1 MSDRDRDLGPD
12 ATRRLRRMVAA
23 LPSHSTPELTM
34 ARGRRRLGWLPRLA
48 GGLAALLV
56 VTTVVGVGLLVTGRL
71 PLPGAVSARDGSFH
85 GGGLSFQYPKE
96 WKVYP
101 SSMVGTMGSVFAV
114 MGTSDVGG
122 CNGILGIDPNC
133 GFATPLGPGTLRV
146 VVGTG
151 AMPGFSILDH
161 EPPGGWQ
168 LFVDGLPA
176 YVEETGP
183 NSADAS
189 DLSLSWT
196 IARPGSLD
204 NFYTLEAA
212 LRGPGV
218 EEMRAQL
225 NALVASIRFDE
236 QPVPLPTGAE
246 GEAAAAQAVRTGL
259 DSIDR
264 SVREYW
270 SDWYACFPREPNTSR
285 DGVVHTGPGNVG
297 GQLAEPL
304 AVTCTTTVTPT
315 SMQLWEVT
323 LEASW
328 PAGGGYPAGSSTERL
343 YITADGENAGDWVSD
358 AGSDSPLAV
367 WPPTP
372 APVAG
377 PVQLQVG
384 GLARMIDP
392 TGYLYGTPDFTKGDT
407 LSGVRA
413 SQRMYVLAGPQTMNG
428 TDWYLVQWPPAR
440 SYVPVLGWLPVKVDG
455 RPQAESVQPSCPA
468 SATLAD
474 LVAMAWGERLLC
486 FGNQPLTLSG
496 VVAGEHPAD
505 LEVTGAPT
513 WLAVDSALRLYDAD
527 GPSGL
532 GGSMPIHV
540 DPSSGVSVPT
550 GSLLDVTGH
559 FDDPAAG
566 SCTRAFVDPQSMG
579 LVVEDPSAQVLRCR
593 ENFVVTEVS
602 PAS

>member
-1 MSDRDRDLGPD
+1 MSERDRDLGPD
-12 ATRRLRRMVAA
+12 ATRRLQRMVAA
-23 LPSHSTPELTM
+23 MPSHSAPDLAM
-34 ARGRRRLGWLPRLA
+34 ARARRRLGWLPRLA
-48 GGLAALLV
+48 GGLAVLLL

-85 GGGLSFQYPKE
+85 GGGLRFEYPKE
-96 WKVYP
+96 WNVYP

-114 MGTSDVGG
+114 MGTADVGSCAG
-122 CNGILGIDPNC
+122 LGGIDPNC
-133 GFATPLGPGTLRV
+133 AFATPLGPGTLRL

-151 AMPGFSILDH
+151 AMPGYSILDH

-183 NSADAS
+183 NTADAS

-204 NFYTLEAA
+204 NVYTLEAA

-218 EEMRAQL
+218 VEMRAQL
-225 NALVASIRFDE
+225 DALVASIRFDE
-236 QPVPLPTGAE
+236 QPVALPTGAG
-246 GEAAAAQAVRTGL
+246 GEAAAAQAVRTAL

-285 DGVVHTGPGNVG
+285 DGVVHAGPGNVG

-304 AVTCTTTVTPT
+304 AVTCTTSVTAT
-315 SMQLWEVT
+315 AMQLWQVT
-323 LEASW
+323 LQASW
-328 PAGGGYPAGSSTERL
+328 PAGDGYPAGSAQEEL
-343 YITADGENAGDWVSD
+343 YVTAHGETAGDWISD
-358 AGSDSPLAV
+358 LGSDSPLAV

-372 APVAG
+372 SPRAG

-392 TGYLYGTPDFTKGDT
+392 SGTLYLTPEFGGDM
-407 LSGVRA
+407 LSGVPA
-413 SQRMYVLAGPQTMNG
+413 SQRMYVVSGPRTING

-440 SYVPVLGWLPVKVDG
+440 SHVPVLGWLPAKVG
-455 RPQAESVQPSCPA
+455 ARPEAESVAPACPA
-468 SATLAD
+468 NPSLDD
-474 LVAMAWGERLLC
+474 LVAMGWGERLLC
-486 FGNQPLTLSG
+486 FGNQSITLTR
-496 VVAGEHPAD
+496 VVAGDEAADIEVQGEPA
-505 LEVTGAPT
+505 
-513 WLAVDSALRLYDAD
+513 WLAVDSSLRLYDED

-532 GGSMPIHV
+532 GGSMPVHL
-540 DPSSGVSVPT
+540 DPSSGIDVAT
-550 GSLLDVTGH
+550 GTLLDVTGH
-559 FDDPAAG
+559 FDDPAAMG
-566 SCTRAFVDPQSMG
+566 CSRGFVGDDASS
-579 LVVEDPSAQVLRCR
+579 LVPEDSDAQVLRCR
-593 ENFVVTEVS
+593 ENFVVTQVQ